1 MATHNVVVPS
11 PMEKSIETLVES
23 GRYQNFSEVVRAGLR
38 MVLEHEAEESARLEA
53 LRNSTSVGL
62 MQLEAGEFDEVE
74 ADQLGAYLDELGQVA
89 SKKG

>member
-11 PMEKSIETLVES
+11 AMEKSIETLVES

-38 MVLEHEAEESARLEA
+38 MVLEHEAEESARLDA
-53 LRNSTSVGL
+53 LRNATSVGL
-62 MQLEAGEFDEVE
+62 MKLEAGEFDEVE

>member
-1 MATHNVVVPS
+1 
-11 PMEKSIETLVES
+11 MEKSIETLVES

>member
-53 LRNSTSVGL
+53 LRNATSVGL

-74 ADQLGAYLDELGQVA
+74 ADQLGAYLYELGQVA